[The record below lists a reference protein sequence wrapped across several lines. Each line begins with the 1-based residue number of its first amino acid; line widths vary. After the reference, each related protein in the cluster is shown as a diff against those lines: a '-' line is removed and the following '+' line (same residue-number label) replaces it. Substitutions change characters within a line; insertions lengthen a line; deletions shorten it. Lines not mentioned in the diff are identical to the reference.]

1 MGRRAKLGC
10 SSERGVS
17 PDEGGI
23 LLQRRLGGAQRRLTR
38 RWARNSVLLG
48 GRASPS
54 LLLAANCIGTSKT
67 SKLFYLTYSLGAAR
81 PPNEN
86 SVQKMG
92 LSREMPIF
100 WA

>member
-38 RWARNSVLLG
+38 RRARNSVLLG

-81 PPNEN
+81 PPNETEI
-86 SVQKMG
+86 
-92 LSREMPIF
+92 SRGRV
-100 WA
+100 WWQTR